1 MLITYEPGPESLTRP
16 DDIAQK
22 QRMLAGAIAKK
33 VRRLYH
39 LIPLQMVFKI
49 MLGKEVWHFKLILA
63 YVSLTLS

>member
-33 VRRLYH
+33 VQRLFD
-39 LIPLQMVFKI
+39 LISLQMVFK
-49 MLGKEVWHFKLILA
+49 MLGKEVWHCKLILA